1 MSDKSDRDKNNV
13 MKEASHK
20 YSLSVAALRLVSFVQ
35 TKLIKLISQTSIYLF
50 SEILWLMALTRLNLI
65 KICQKGLQNTA

>member
-35 TKLIKLISQTSIYLF
+35 TKLIKLMNQTSIYPF
-50 SEILWLMALTRLNLI
+50 SEISSLMALTLLRLI
-65 KICQKGLQNTA
+65 KIC